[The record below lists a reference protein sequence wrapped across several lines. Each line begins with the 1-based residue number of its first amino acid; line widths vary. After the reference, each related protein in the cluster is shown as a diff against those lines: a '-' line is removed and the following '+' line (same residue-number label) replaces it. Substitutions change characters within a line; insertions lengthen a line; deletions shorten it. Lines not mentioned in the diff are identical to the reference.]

1 MCQPTILNKA
11 NASNLDWFEQPEKV
25 SKSFTL
31 EGHEYTDMGAA
42 EVARPLF
49 SCELLTCGQ
58 RVVNVRF
65 PYTGFIYRV
74 LRSKMLVTYSQCQ
87 ILQQSNMRIN

>member
-11 NASNLDWFEQPEKV
+11 NASNLDWFEQPETV

-49 SCELLTCGQ
+49 ACELLTWAE
-58 RVVNVRF
+58 
-65 PYTGFIYRV
+65 
-74 LRSKMLVTYSQCQ
+74 SESSTYASHTQVSSTVSSGRRC
-87 ILQQSNMRIN
+87 L